1 MTNEKPQLLPLGK
14 ILFNLKCFAVKVRED
29 RSFCADMAYQ
39 LRDNGYGVEES
50 HCAKQVMKALALA
63 VNEAIQEKVNLS
75 QINLNNGWKEYLQ
88 LKQLLEVPSSKSLH
102 DYFVNRTIPL
112 EAKSPLDM
120 AKYLKKDVPQWFVR
134 NIIQHQFD
142 IRWYTPTRK
151 PNDYNFYQFC
161 DMNNTTRLLKY
172 TPRLAHVQATL
183 FKKCRR
189 ICGVQRI
196 SESKKQLCPTVY
208 IKTNDGWKTWQ
219 AQDGEFG
226 HVEDINVDLSW
237 IDPHI
242 LEFITQNAD
251 VQRGDSIESLKDS
264 LKKPTLYWAVLKDGD
279 FIPGQNLKLES
290 ISQTQV
296 YVGKADNGIRGRWTK
311 DKGNHCEM
319 MKKCL
324 DRVCAMTTYDPS
336 RLEGIQLVDA
346 RLALVKVRQVTE
358 PTPDLFPRQKPQ
370 EEKTAL
376 FVIKTFG
383 DDVEKADLK
392 LRASYNVIRE
402 FLQEIQIKKL
412 ELKSTFNLFRKEE
425 EEIMNDE
432 FKIFKYEK
440 TFSDYAE
447 KSSDEIQAELDTIQ
461 DYLDV
466 VEEYL
471 NKVQRPSFKNYQEM
485 VKKLQEELPE
495 AKTCVHDFRNAS
507 NTSKSVAKELLKATE
522 GKHRIGKRDI
532 GTKLNIIPSDVLK
545 NRWEPKDMRYG
556 MNF

>member
-1 MTNEKPQLLPLGK
+1 MQT
-14 ILFNLKCFAVKVRED
+14 
-29 RSFCADMAYQ
+29 
-39 LRDNGYGVEES
+39 
-50 HCAKQVMKALALA
+50 
-63 VNEAIQEKVNLS
+63 
-75 QINLNNGWKEYLQ
+75 
-88 LKQLLEVPSSKSLH
+88 
-102 DYFVNRTIPL
+102 
-112 EAKSPLDM
+112 
-120 AKYLKKDVPQWFVR
+120 
-134 NIIQHQFD
+134 
-142 IRWYTPTRK
+142 
-151 PNDYNFYQFC
+151 
-161 DMNNTTRLLKY
+161 
-172 TPRLAHVQATL
+172 
-183 FKKCRR
+183 
-189 ICGVQRI
+189 I
-196 SESKKQLCPTVY
+196 SESKEQLCPTVY

-219 AQDGEFG
+219 AHDDEFS
-226 HVEDINVDLSW
+226 HVKDINVDLSW

-251 VQRGDSIESLKDS
+251 VQRGDSIDSLKNS

-296 YVGKADNGIRGRWTK
+296 YVGKANNGIRGRWTK

-324 DRVCAMTTYDPS
+324 DRACAMTTYDPL

-346 RLALVKVRQVTE
+346 RLALAKVRQVTE

-402 FLQEIQIKKL
+402 FLQEIQIKML
-412 ELKSTFNLFRKEE
+412 ELKSAFYLFREEEE

-447 KSSDEIQAELDTIQ
+447 KSSDEIQAESDTVQ

-471 NKVQRPSFKNYQEM
+471 NKVQRPSLKNYQEM
-485 VKKLQEELPE
+485 IKKLQEELPE

-507 NTSKSVAKELLKATE
+507 NKSKSAAEELLKATE
-522 GKHRIGKRDI
+522 RKHRIGKRDI
-532 GTKLNIIPSDVLK
+532 GTNLNIIPSDVLK